1 VIYFTFAARADV
13 VAFAGIQG
21 RAAVGSKVRRREF
34 IAGLA
39 GAAALPLTVRA
50 QQPAGIYRIG
60 VLETLPPDSNKANFA
75 ALLRGLH
82 KYGYIEGQNLH
93 IEYRSADGHDDRFP
107 ALVADLIGRGVDLI
121 VTRGTPAAKSAK
133 AATTTIPVV
142 MAAIGEPLGVGVVAS
157 LAQPGGNVTGFSAFV
172 TELSGKR
179 VELLKETFPSIAR
192 VGFLLNLG
200 NPVSPPQWE
209 ATLSV
214 AKTLGLSAEVFDVRG
229 DLDIAAAFA
238 AMRQRGVNALS
249 VGIDAVTQAN
259 AATIAKLAA
268 EQKLPTAY
276 PAREFVELGGLLSYG
291 VDYPDLYYRAAG
303 LIDKIF
309 KGARPANLP
318 VEQPTKLELVI
329 NLRTANTLGLE
340 FPPTLIARAD
350 EVIE

>member
-1 VIYFTFAARADV
+1 MIFGERE
-13 VAFAGIQG
+13 
-21 RAAVGSKVRRREF
+21 AVKRREF
-34 IAGLA
+34 ISLLG
-39 GAAALPLTVRA
+39 GAAAAWSLAARA
-50 QQPAGIYRIG
+50 QQPARIYRIG
-60 VLETLPPDSNKANFA
+60 VLETLPPDRNKANFGS
-75 ALLRGLH
+75 LLRGLREH
-82 KYGYIEGQNLH
+82 GYIEGQNLQ

-133 AATTTIPVV
+133 AATATIPIV

-192 VGFLLNLG
+192 IGFLQNMD

-229 DLDIAAAFA
+229 DLDIAGAFA
-238 AMRQRGVNALS
+238 AMRQRRVNALS
-249 VGIDAVTQAN
+249 VGIDVVTQAN

-309 KGARPANLP
+309 KGERPANLP

-329 NLRTANTLGLE
+329 NLKAAKALG
-340 FPPTLIARAD
+340 FDVPPALLARAD
-350 EVIE
+350 EVVE

>member
-1 VIYFTFAARADV
+1 MGAIRRRDF
-13 VAFAGIQG
+13 ISL
-21 RAAVGSKVRRREF
+21 VGSTV
-34 IAGLA
+34 AWPLA
-39 GAAALPLTVRA
+39 ARA
-50 QQPAGIYRIG
+50 QQPAGIHRIG
-60 VLETLPPDSNKANFA
+60 VLETLPPDRNKANFS

-82 KYGYIEGQNLH
+82 KHGYTEGQNLQ

-107 ALVADLIGRGVDLI
+107 ALVADLIGRGVGLI
-121 VTRGTPAAKSAK
+121 VTRGTPAARSAK
-133 AATTTIPVV
+133 AATATIPIV

-192 VGFLLNLG
+192 IGFLLNMG

-214 AKTLGLSAEVFDVRG
+214 ARTLGLSAELFDVRG
-229 DLDIAAAFA
+229 ELDIAGAFA
-238 AMRQRGVNALS
+238 AMRQGGMDALS

-268 EQKLPTAY
+268 EQKLPTSY
-276 PAREFVELGGLLSYG
+276 PAREFVELGGLMSYG

-329 NLRTANTLGLE
+329 NLKTAKSLGLE
-340 FPPTLIARAD
+340 VPPMLLARAD

>member
-1 VIYFTFAARADV
+1 M
-13 VAFAGIQG
+13 
-21 RAAVGSKVRRREF
+21 RRREF
-34 IAGLA
+34 ISLFVS
-39 GAAALPLTVRA
+39 AAASASVRPSPLRA
-50 QQPAGIYRIG
+50 QASGIYRIG
-60 VLETLPPDSNKANFA
+60 VLETVPPDRNKANFG

-82 KYGYIEGQNLH
+82 EHGYIEGQNLQ
-93 IEYRSADGHDDRFP
+93 IEYRSADGDGDRFP

-133 AATTTIPVV
+133 AATTTIPIV

-157 LAQPGGNVTGFSAFV
+157 LAQPGGNITGFSAFV

-179 VELLKETFPSIAR
+179 VELLKETFPSITS
-192 VGFLLNLG
+192 VGLLQNMG

-209 ATLSV
+209 ATLSA

-229 DLDIAAAFA
+229 DRDIASAFA
-238 AMRQRGVNALS
+238 AMRQRRVNALS

-276 PAREFVELGGLLSYG
+276 PAREFTEVGGLLSYG
-291 VDYPDLYYRAAG
+291 VDYPDLYRRAAG
-303 LIDKIF
+303 LVDKIF

-329 NLRTANTLGLE
+329 NLRTAKTLGLE
-340 FPPTLIARAD
+340 IPPTLIARAD

>member
-1 VIYFTFAARADV
+1 M
-13 VAFAGIQG
+13 
-21 RAAVGSKVRRREF
+21 RRREF
-34 IAGLA
+34 ITLLG
-39 GAAALPLTVRA
+39 GAATAWPLAARA
-50 QQPAGIYRIG
+50 QASGIYRIG
-60 VLETLPPDSNKANFA
+60 VLETVPLDRNKANFA

-82 KYGYIEGQNLH
+82 EHGYIEGQNLH
-93 IEYRSADGHDDRFP
+93 IEYRSADGDGDRFP

-133 AATTTIPVV
+133 GATTTIPIV

-179 VELLKETFPSIAR
+179 VELLKETFPSIACI
-192 VGFLLNLG
+192 GLLQNMG

-209 ATLSV
+209 ATLSA

-229 DLDIAAAFA
+229 DHDIASAFA
-238 AMRQRGVNALS
+238 AMRQRRVNALS

-259 AATIAKLAA
+259 AAMIAKLAA

-276 PAREFVELGGLLSYG
+276 PAREFAEIGGLLSYG
-291 VDYPDLYYRAAG
+291 VDYPNLYYRAAG
-303 LIDKIF
+303 LVDEIF

-329 NLRTANTLGLE
+329 NLRTAKTLGLE
-340 FPPTLIARAD
+340 IPPTLIARAD

>member
-1 VIYFTFAARADV
+1 M
-13 VAFAGIQG
+13 
-21 RAAVGSKVRRREF
+21 KRREF
-34 IAGLA
+34 IGLVG
-39 GAAALPLTVRA
+39 GAAVAWPLAVRA
-50 QQPAGIYRIG
+50 QASGIHRIG
-60 VLETLPPDSNKANFA
+60 VLETVPLDRNKANYG

-82 KYGYIEGQNLH
+82 EHGYIEGQNLQ
-93 IEYRSADGHDDRFP
+93 IEYRSADGDGDRFP
-107 ALVADLIGRGVDLI
+107 GLVADLIGRGVDLI

-133 AATTTIPVV
+133 AATATIPIV

-157 LAQPGGNVTGFSAFV
+157 LAEPGGNITGFSAFV

-179 VELLKETFPSIAR
+179 VELLKETFPSITR
-192 VGFLLNLG
+192 VGLLQNMG

-209 ATLSV
+209 ATLSA

-229 DLDIAAAFA
+229 DRDIATAFA
-238 AMRQRGVNALS
+238 TMRQRRVSALS

-276 PAREFVELGGLLSYG
+276 PAREFAEVGGLLSYG

-303 LIDKIF
+303 LVDKIF

-329 NLRTANTLGLE
+329 NLRTAKTLGLE
-340 FPPTLIARAD
+340 IPSTLLARAD

>member
-1 VIYFTFAARADV
+1 VKRH
-13 VAFAGIQG
+13 
-21 RAAVGSKVRRREF
+21 EF
-34 IAGLA
+34 IRLLG
-39 GAAALPLTVRA
+39 GAAAAWSLAARA
-50 QQPAGIYRIG
+50 QQPARIYRVG
-60 VLETLPPDSNKANFA
+60 VLETIPADRNEANFN
-75 ALLRGLH
+75 ALLRGLREH
-82 KYGYIEGQNLH
+82 GYIEGQNLH
-93 IEYRSADGHDDRFP
+93 IEYRSADGHSDRFP

-133 AATTTIPVV
+133 AATATIPIV

-192 VGFLLNLG
+192 VGFLVNMSS
-200 NPVSPPQWE
+200 PVSPPQWE

-229 DLDIAAAFA
+229 DLDITTAFV
-238 AMRQRGVNALS
+238 AMRQRQVNALS
-249 VGIDAVTQAN
+249 VGIDVVTQAN
-259 AATIAKLAA
+259 AATITRLAA

-276 PAREFVELGGLLSYG
+276 PARDFVELGGLLSYG
-291 VDYPDLYYRAAG
+291 VNYPDLYYRAAG

-329 NLRTANTLGLE
+329 NLKAAKTLGLDV
-340 FPPTLIARAD
+340 PPTLLARAD
-350 EVIE
+350 AVVE

>member
-1 VIYFTFAARADV
+1 M
-13 VAFAGIQG
+13 
-21 RAAVGSKVRRREF
+21 RRREF
-34 IAGLA
+34 IAALG
-39 GAAALPLTVRA
+39 GAAVAWPLAVQA
-50 QQPAGIYRIG
+50 SGIYRIG
-60 VLETLPPDSNKANFA
+60 VLETVPPDRNKANFD

-82 KYGYIEGQNLH
+82 EHGYIEGQNLH
-93 IEYRSADGHDDRFP
+93 IEYRSADGDGDRFP

-133 AATTTIPVV
+133 GATTTIPIV

-179 VELLKETFPSIAR
+179 VELLKETFPSITS
-192 VGFLLNLG
+192 VGLLQNMG

-209 ATLSV
+209 ATLSA

-229 DLDIAAAFA
+229 DRDIASAFA
-238 AMRQRGVNALS
+238 AMRQRRVNALS

-259 AATIAKLAA
+259 AEMIAKLAA

-276 PAREFVELGGLLSYG
+276 PAREFAEIGGLLSYG

-303 LIDKIF
+303 LVDKIF

-318 VEQPTKLELVI
+318 VEQPTKLELII
-329 NLRTANTLGLE
+329 NLRTAKTLGLE
-340 FPPTLIARAD
+340 IPPTLIARAD

>member
-1 VIYFTFAARADV
+1 
-13 VAFAGIQG
+13 
-21 RAAVGSKVRRREF
+21 VRRREF
-34 IAGLA
+34 ISLFAS
-39 GAAALPLTVRA
+39 AAASASARPSALRA
-50 QQPAGIYRIG
+50 QVSGIYRIG
-60 VLETLPPDSNKANFA
+60 VLDTVPADRNKANFG

-82 KYGYIEGQNLH
+82 EHGYIEGQNLQ
-93 IEYRSADGHDDRFP
+93 IEYRSADGDGDRFP

-133 AATTTIPVV
+133 AATTTIPIV

-157 LAQPGGNVTGFSAFV
+157 LAQPGGNITGFSAFV

-179 VELLKETFPSIAR
+179 VELLKETFPSITS
-192 VGFLLNLG
+192 VGLLQNMG

-209 ATLSV
+209 ATLSA

-229 DLDIAAAFA
+229 DRDIASAFA
-238 AMRQRGVNALS
+238 AMRQRRVNALS

-276 PAREFVELGGLLSYG
+276 PAREFTEVGGLLSYG
-291 VDYPDLYYRAAG
+291 VDYPDLYRRAAG
-303 LIDKIF
+303 LVDKIF

-329 NLRTANTLGLE
+329 NLRTAKMLGLE
-340 FPPTLIARAD
+340 IPPTLIARAD

>member
-1 VIYFTFAARADV
+1 M
-13 VAFAGIQG
+13 
-21 RAAVGSKVRRREF
+21 RRREF
-34 IAGLA
+34 ISLFVSAVA
-39 GAAALPLTVRA
+39 FASVRPSPLRA
-50 QQPAGIYRIG
+50 QASRIYRIG
-60 VLETLPPDSNKANFA
+60 VLETVPLDRNKANYG
-75 ALLRGLH
+75 ALLRGLREH
-82 KYGYIEGQNLH
+82 GYIEGQNLQ
-93 IEYRSADGHDDRFP
+93 IEYRSADGDGDRFP
-107 ALVADLIGRGVDLI
+107 GLVVDLIGRGVDLI

-133 AATTTIPVV
+133 AATATIPIV

-192 VGFLLNLG
+192 VGLLQNMG

-209 ATLSV
+209 ATLSA

-229 DLDIAAAFA
+229 DRDIASAFA
-238 AMRQRGVNALS
+238 TMRQRRVSALS

-276 PAREFVELGGLLSYG
+276 PAREFAEVGGLLSYG

-303 LIDKIF
+303 LVDKIF
-309 KGARPANLP
+309 KGAQPANLP

-329 NLRTANTLGLE
+329 NLRTAKTLALE
-340 FPPTLIARAD
+340 IPSTLLARAD

>member
-1 VIYFTFAARADV
+1 M
-13 VAFAGIQG
+13 
-21 RAAVGSKVRRREF
+21 KRREF
-34 IAGLA
+34 IGLI
-39 GAAALPLTVRA
+39 GAAAMSPIAARA
-50 QQPAGIYRIG
+50 QQPARVYRVGI
-60 VLETLPPDSNKANFA
+60 LETIPADRNKANFG
-75 ALLRGLH
+75 ALLRGLRER
-82 KYGYIEGQNLH
+82 GYIEGQNLQ
-93 IEYRSADGHDDRFP
+93 IEYRSADGHGDRFP

-133 AATTTIPVV
+133 AATVTIPIV

-192 VGFLLNLG
+192 VGFLVNMSS
-200 NPVSPPQWE
+200 PVSPPQWE
-209 ATLSV
+209 ATQSV
-214 AKTLGLSAEVFDVRG
+214 AKTLGLSAELFDVRG

-238 AMRQRGVNALS
+238 AMRQRQVNALS
-249 VGIDAVTQAN
+249 VGIDVVTQAN
-259 AATIAKLAA
+259 AAVIAKLAA
-268 EQKLPTAY
+268 EQKLLTAY

-318 VEQPTKLELVI
+318 VEQPTKLELII
-329 NLRTANTLGLE
+329 NLKAAKALGLDV
-340 FPPTLIARAD
+340 PPTLLARAD
-350 EVIE
+350 EVVE